1 MPSQPNPVT
10 SIATR
15 TQPAGLRVGDR
26 ERSDACDQLSAHF
39 AAGRLSDDELEERLS
54 AAVAGRTKSDL
65 HRLLADLPP
74 LTDSSRKP
82 AAPATVPRPAGLASH
97 VLDVFAL
104 IAVIGC
110 VIMAGLG
117 ALLVLFSGDGAV
129 IAVATLTTMVAGVG
143 SASVVHLVHRAWAHD
158 HAVRPPVD
166 RSSR

>member
-15 TQPAGLRVGDR
+15 PQPAGLRVGDR

-39 AAGRLSDDELEERLS
+39 AAGRLSDNELEERLS

-74 LTDSSRKP
+74 LTDSSRKT
-82 AAPATVPRPAGLASH
+82 AAPATVPRPAGLASN

-117 ALLVLFSGDGAV
+117 ALLVLFSGDGGI
-129 IAVATLTTMVAGVG
+129 IAFATLTTMVAGVG

-158 HAVRPPVD
+158 HSVRPPVD
-166 RSSR
+166 RSPP

>member
-10 SIATR
+10 SIASR
-15 TQPAGLRVGDR
+15 PQPAGLRVGDR

-39 AAGRLSDDELEERLS
+39 AAGRLSDDELEERLG
-54 AAVAGRTKSDL
+54 AAVGGRTKSDL

-74 LTDSSRKP
+74 LADSSRKP
-82 AAPATVPRPAGLASH
+82 AAPATVPRPAGLASN

-117 ALLVLFSGDGAV
+117 ALLVLFSGDGGI

-143 SASVVHLVHRAWAHD
+143 SASAVHLVHRAWAHD
-158 HAVRPPVD
+158 HAVRPPAD